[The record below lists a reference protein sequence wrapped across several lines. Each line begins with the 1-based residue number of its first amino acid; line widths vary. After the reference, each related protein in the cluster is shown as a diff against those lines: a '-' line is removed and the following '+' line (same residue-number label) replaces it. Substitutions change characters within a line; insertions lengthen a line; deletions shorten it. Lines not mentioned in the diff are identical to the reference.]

1 MQDIDIDAPHP
12 VHDEEVV
19 SAFVSNSFSSAA
31 PPSPAKKKRRHIPRS
46 FRKTHEE
53 VYGELPRDELVEALV
68 EAQYENKRLRGGLTL
83 ALERLKEERVRT
95 DTAYA
100 FSEDLVERIRKLHTQ
115 RADLKAQI
123 SDGREAIERWRIE
136 YEHLRTRA
144 QQGESRLSDIQSQ
157 LLDSEQRA
165 KEARRDARREEME
178 RVRREAIDEGR
189 RQGMTDGYQQ
199 AVREVVRRRERP
211 RLEEYE
217 EPEVPEEE
225 EDEEEPEAEEEE
237 EDEGEPRYYGGRTD
251 TEGSSFYARPPASAG
266 PPPIVAIPTHS
277 NSPPR
282 PVTPAVERWV
292 MSPTPTASPSVSH
305 HPPFHTPPD
314 NLIPL
319 AGAAGDIVLAPPH
332 EFAGS
337 MRASSPN
344 HVANLHL
351 PSTNDKGK
359 GRAYAASDSTTISNL
374 PITQD
379 ATHQSTPVGI
389 NVEAAS
395 SSHAMS
401 HRSSR
406 SRQSN
411 HVPPASQFQ
420 LSRTDE
426 WDQSAQPTY
435 PASLAQHIQPYSTN
449 PDPSRPYYEPIPP
462 DPPSPQQPEWKN
474 PDITPFDPGLTPSI
488 RRFERLPTGSRSRV
502 NSLAGRDGHSV
513 KSGRSVRS
521 RLSVVNPDPPSPR
534 PNQYVFPSQGPSRP
548 QSQYRAPSP
557 RPASQYMTNGR
568 APSPSQF
575 SRHSRAASQTTQP
588 GLAGIGAGRTNT
600 DNSVSQGQGHTLHR
614 ARSSLSQRTNG
625 RYDHFEGKPEDDPA
639 MWGQRV

>member
-1 MQDIDIDAPHP
+1 MQDMGADAPRRL
-12 VHDEEVV
+12 HDEEVV
-19 SAFVSNSFSSAA
+19 SSFVSNSFSSAP

-53 VYGELPRDELVEALV
+53 VYGELPRDELLEALI

-115 RADLKAQI
+115 RANLKAQI

-136 YEHLRTRA
+136 YEHLRSRA
-144 QQGESRLSDIQSQ
+144 QQGELRLSDIQSQ
-157 LLDSEQRA
+157 LFDSEQRA

-211 RLEEYE
+211 SLEEYE
-217 EPEVPEEE
+217 EPEVPEED
-225 EDEEEPEAEEEE
+225 EDEEE
-237 EDEGEPRYYGGRTD
+237 
-251 TEGSSFYARPPASAG
+251 SLSRP
-266 PPPIVAIPTHS
+266 
-277 NSPPR
+277 
-282 PVTPAVERWV
+282 
-292 MSPTPTASPSVSH
+292 
-305 HPPFHTPPD
+305 
-314 NLIPL
+314 L
-319 AGAAGDIVLAPPH
+319 
-332 EFAGS
+332 
-337 MRASSPN
+337 
-344 HVANLHL
+344 
-351 PSTNDKGK
+351 
-359 GRAYAASDSTTISNL
+359 
-374 PITQD
+374 
-379 ATHQSTPVGI
+379 
-389 NVEAAS
+389 
-395 SSHAMS
+395 S

-406 SRQSN
+406 RSRQSD

-426 WDQSAQPTY
+426 WDQSVQPTY
-435 PASLAQHIQPYSTN
+435 PASLAQHIQPYSAN
-449 PDPSRPYYEPIPP
+449 PDPTRPYYEPIPP

-513 KSGRSVRS
+513 KSGRSARS

-557 RPASQYMTNGR
+557 RPASQYTTNGR

-600 DNSVSQGQGHTLHR
+600 DNSLSGQGHTLHR

-639 MWGQRV
+639 MWGQRVV

>member
-1 MQDIDIDAPHP
+1 MQDMGADAPRRL
-12 VHDEEVV
+12 HDEEVV
-19 SAFVSNSFSSAA
+19 SSFVSNSFSSAP
-31 PPSPAKKKRRHIPRS
+31 PPSPAKKKRRHNPQ
-46 FRKTHEE
+46 
-53 VYGELPRDELVEALV
+53 VYGELPRDELLEALI

-83 ALERLKEERVRT
+83 ALERLKERT
-95 DTAYA
+95 SA
-100 FSEDLVERIRKLHTQ
+100 EDLVERIRKLHTQ
-115 RADLKAQI
+115 RANLKAQI

-136 YEHLRTRA
+136 YEHLRSRA
-144 QQGESRLSDIQSQ
+144 QQGELRLSDIQSQ
-157 LLDSEQRA
+157 LFDSEQRA

-211 RLEEYE
+211 SLEEYE
-217 EPEVPEEE
+217 EPEVPEED
-225 EDEEEPEAEEEE
+225 EDEEEPEPEEEE

-251 TEGSSFYARPPASAG
+251 TDRSSTAA
-266 PPPIVAIPTHS
+266 IVAIPTHS

-282 PVTPAVERWV
+282 PVTPAVQPWV
-292 MSPTPTASPSVSH
+292 VSPTATAPASPSTSH

-319 AGAAGDIVLAPPH
+319 VGAA
-332 EFAGS
+332 FAGS
-337 MRASSPN
+337 MRAS
-344 HVANLHL
+344 
-351 PSTNDKGK
+351 K
-359 GRAYAASDSTTISNL
+359 GRAYADSDSTTISNL

-379 ATHQSTPVGI
+379 ATHQSTPIGI

-395 SSHAMS
+395 S
-401 HRSSR
+401 RR
-406 SRQSN
+406 SRQSD

-426 WDQSAQPTY
+426 WDQSVQPTY
-435 PASLAQHIQPYSTN
+435 PASLAQHIQPYSAN
-449 PDPSRPYYEPIPP
+449 PDPTRPYYEPIPP

-513 KSGRSVRS
+513 KSGRSARS

-557 RPASQYMTNGR
+557 RPASQYTTNGR

-600 DNSVSQGQGHTLHR
+600 DNSLSGQGHTLHR

-639 MWGQRV
+639 MWGQRVV